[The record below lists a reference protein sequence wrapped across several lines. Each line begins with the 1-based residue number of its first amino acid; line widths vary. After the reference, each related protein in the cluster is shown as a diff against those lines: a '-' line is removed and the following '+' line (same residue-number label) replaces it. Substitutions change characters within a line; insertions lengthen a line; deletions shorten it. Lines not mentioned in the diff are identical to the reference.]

1 MAQWPNLPQHP
12 NIEGFKCS
20 FSSSYQHIKF
30 GKKFLK
36 EKKYSMVVKN
46 LPQHQNVKGLS
57 PVAAAVIG
65 R

>member
-20 FSSSYQHIKF
+20 FSSSHQDIKF
-30 GKKFLK
+30 GKKLK
-36 EKKYSMVVKN
+36 EKKYGTVVEH

-57 PVAAAVIG
+57 PAVPAGI
-65 R
+65 RR